1 MVFDNNY
8 STKTDNENTTI
19 SKKDTR
25 KLEKLYKSRRN
36 FFLRN
41 EISQIFPIDFNVW
54 VSADSY
60 TKNYHRIK
68 GIDFLQ
74 EYKTTG
80 GYKNFFSLI
89 FGIAAG
95 VIYLLD
101 FELLYSLAIF
111 MFFSLF
117 MIIGYKSGV
126 TTAFARFVLW
136 AIGTPIIAWTIIIF
150 YNEMLVDFN
159 DLISGFKLVINTIW
173 FKGDIFTAG
182 GAVIQGIFYG
192 MINAL
197 LAVIVLFV
205 PVVVLNMLL
214 NMLLNGEK
222 GNDESLHILGLI
234 AITVVALTILNAIG
248 KKNITASLS
257 IFFAI
262 ITIVF
267 IFSNIRKKIN

>member
-8 STKTDNENTTI
+8 STKADNENTTI
-19 SKKDTR
+19 SKEDTR
-25 KLEKLYKSRRN
+25 RLEKIYKSKRN

-41 EISQIFPIDFNVW
+41 AISQVFPIDFNVW
-54 VSADSY
+54 ISTNSY
-60 TKNYHRIK
+60 TNDYHRIE

-74 EYKTTG
+74 EYNTTG
-80 GYKNFFSLI
+80 GYKKFFSSI

-111 MFFSLF
+111 VAFSLF
-117 MIIGYKSGV
+117 MVIGYKGGI
-126 TTAFARFVLW
+126 TTAFARFALW

-192 MINAL
+192 MINEL

-214 NMLLNGEK
+214 NIFFNGEK
-222 GNDESLHILGLI
+222 GNDESLHTLGLV
-234 AITVVALTILNAIG
+234 AITVVVLTILNAIG

>member
-1 MVFDNNY
+1 
-8 STKTDNENTTI
+8 
-19 SKKDTR
+19 
-25 KLEKLYKSRRN
+25 
-36 FFLRN
+36 
-41 EISQIFPIDFNVW
+41 
-54 VSADSY
+54 
-60 TKNYHRIK
+60 
-68 GIDFLQ
+68 
-74 EYKTTG
+74 
-80 GYKNFFSLI
+80 
-89 FGIAAG
+89 
-95 VIYLLD
+95 
-101 FELLYSLAIF
+101 
-111 MFFSLF
+111 
-117 MIIGYKSGV
+117 
-126 TTAFARFVLW
+126 
-136 AIGTPIIAWTIIIF
+136 
-150 YNEMLVDFN
+150 
-159 DLISGFKLVINTIW
+159 
-173 FKGDIFTAG
+173 
-182 GAVIQGIFYG
+182 

>member
-8 STKTDNENTTI
+8 STKADNENTTI
-19 SKKDTR
+19 SKEDTR
-25 KLEKLYKSRRN
+25 RLEKIYKSKRN

-41 EISQIFPIDFNVW
+41 EISQVFPIDFNVW
-54 VSADSY
+54 ISTNSY
-60 TKNYHRIK
+60 TNDYHRIE

-74 EYKTTG
+74 EYNTTDR
-80 GYKNFFSLI
+80 YKKFFSSI

-111 MFFSLF
+111 VAFSLF
-117 MIIGYKSGV
+117 MVIGYKGGI
-126 TTAFARFVLW
+126 TTAFARFALW
-136 AIGTPIIAWTIIIF
+136 AIGTPIIAWTIVILF
-150 YNEMLVDFN
+150 NEIVVDFN
-159 DLISGFKLVINTIW
+159 DVMSGLKLVINTIW

-182 GAVIQGIFYG
+182 GAVIQGFFYG

-197 LAVIVLFV
+197 LAGIILFV
-205 PVVVLNMLL
+205 PVVLL
-214 NMLLNGEK
+214 NMVFNSETR
-222 GNDESLHILGLI
+222 NDAYLHMLGLI
-234 AITVVALTILNAIG
+234 AIIVVTLTILDAIG
-248 KKNITASLS
+248 KKNTIASLS
-257 IFFAI
+257 VFFAV